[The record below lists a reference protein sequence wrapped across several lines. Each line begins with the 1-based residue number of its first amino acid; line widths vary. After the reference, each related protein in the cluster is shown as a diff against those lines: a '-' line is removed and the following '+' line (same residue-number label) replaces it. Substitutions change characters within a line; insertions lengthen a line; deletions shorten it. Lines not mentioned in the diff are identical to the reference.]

1 MTRTGSQAVVV
12 ANARCRL
19 ARESNVNA
27 PLRFTS
33 HLRPMVWGGRQL
45 GEVLGKPLADEA
57 LYGEAWEV
65 SDHPSHASAVTHGP
79 HRGLT
84 LRHLM
89 EHHPDGLLGA
99 AAKRHARFPWLI
111 KLLDAW
117 DWLSVQVHPNDTN
130 VVQWW
135 PGEGGKTEAWFV
147 LAASPASRVYA
158 GLLPG
163 VDEQHLRRA
172 LREGTVG
179 DCLHQFSPRPGD
191 CVFLPAGTVHAV
203 GGGVLMAEVQQTS
216 DATFRLFD
224 WNRRDAQGQSRQL
237 HIEEALA
244 CIDWS
249 AGPITPLRARGY
261 PGADD
266 TPSRSSETFRQHL
279 VTCDYF
285 SLDYLRSDTPFSCG
299 GGGVLH
305 ALIVLHG
312 RGHLSHGGE
321 SHSLSAGDTWLMP
334 ASLDSVFC
342 QPDGE
347 LGILLA
353 SLPQ

>member
-1 MTRTGSQAVVV
+1 M
-12 ANARCRL
+12 
-19 ARESNVNA
+19 NA

-45 GEVLGKPLADEA
+45 GEVLGKPLADET

-65 SDHPSHASAVTHGP
+65 SDHPSHASSVTHGP
-79 HRGLT
+79 HRGLS

-89 EHHPDGLLGA
+89 EHHADGLLGA
-99 AAKRHARFPWLI
+99 AAKYHTRFPWLI
-111 KLLDAW
+111 KLLDAS

-147 LAASPASRVYA
+147 LAAAPGSRVYA

-163 VDEQHLRRA
+163 VDEKQLRRA
-172 LREGTVG
+172 LHEGTVG

-224 WNRRDAQGQSRQL
+224 WNRRDAQGRSRQL

-244 CIDWS
+244 CIDWNT
-249 AGPITPLRARGY
+249 GPISPIRARGY
-261 PGADD
+261 PGADES
-266 TPSRSSETFRQHL
+266 PSRSSETFRQHL
-279 VTCDYF
+279 VGCDYF
-285 SLDYLRSDTPFSCG
+285 SLDYLRSDRPFSCG

-305 ALIVLHG
+305 ALTALHG
-312 RGHLSHGGE
+312 RGRLTHGSE
-321 SHSLSAGDTWLMP
+321 SHPMSAGDTWLIP
-334 ASLDSVFC
+334 AALDSVSC

-347 LGILLA
+347 LGILLT